1 MFDFV
6 EISIDWDAAF
16 CQIQFIPKT
25 NPSNSFRKGDV
36 IRTDSNI
43 RKKFN
48 GKQWRR
54 LCSHENCSKESQR
67 YGFCSR
73 HLSNK
78 DQQRLTNEISS
89 DQSHST
95 TPIHSRENSPK
106 MIKEKTTRR
115 PINAFML
122 FSREERA
129 KIHSENPHQDNR
141 NVSKILGEKW
151 YSLSLQDQQLYKTR
165 AQQLNESNKEQLRR
179 SVRLQSI
186 QKTTLPPDPLQA
198 FAQVFT
204 TLFFSPLETFL
215 SIRFVRICP
224 N

>member
-1 MFDFV
+1 M
-6 EISIDWDAAF
+6 
-16 CQIQFIPKT
+16 
-25 NPSNSFRKGDV
+25 NSFRKGDV

-78 DQQRLTNEISS
+78 DKPILTNEIPSLE
-89 DQSHST
+89 T
-95 TPIHSRENSPK
+95 REHSPK
-106 MIKEKTTRR
+106 IISKDKSSRR

-122 FSREERA
+122 FSQEERA

-151 YSLSLQDQQLYKTR
+151 YSLSAQDQQLYKIR
-165 AQQLNESNKEQLRR
+165 AQQLKDSNKEQLRR
-179 SVRLQSI
+179 STRLQSI

-198 FAQVFT
+198 FAQVF
-204 TLFFSPLETFL
+204 FFSSEYPHRVFFL
-215 SIRFVRICP
+215 
-224 N
+224 